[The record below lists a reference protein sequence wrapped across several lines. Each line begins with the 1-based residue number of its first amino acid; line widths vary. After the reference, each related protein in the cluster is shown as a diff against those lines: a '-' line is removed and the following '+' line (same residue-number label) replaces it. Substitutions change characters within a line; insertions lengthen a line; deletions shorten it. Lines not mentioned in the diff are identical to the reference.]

1 MNQVLL
7 ETIVEKLEG
16 LEISLLK
23 EKKAGNE
30 NETIQQD
37 LLNEIKLFQSEIT
50 KLPTHLKQSNEKMN
64 ELSKNIDALNFKL
77 EKGINEHI
85 YHKHHLHKGI
95 WISIGL
101 FLTSLV
107 LLYGWIN
114 CHDEKKIFETNDIK
128 YRYLKVNGNVSLL
141 RLLYQTDSLYNLN
154 NDLFS
159 KWVLDREESLGH
171 QAERQR
177 LVGEKHRGK
186 NDEKLQ
192 LLK

>member
-23 EKKAGNE
+23 ENKTGNK
-30 NETIQQD
+30 ETIQTD
-37 LLNEIKLFQSEIT
+37 LLKEIKLFQSEIA
-50 KLPTHLKQSNEKMN
+50 KFPSHLKQSNEKMN
-64 ELSKNIDALNFKL
+64 ELSKNIDAVNFKL
-77 EKGINEHI
+77 EKGVSEQIN
-85 YHKHHLHKGI
+85 HKHHLHKGI

-101 FLTSLV
+101 FLTSLI

-114 CHDEKKIFETNDIK
+114 SYSTKKAVEANDIK
-128 YRYLKVNGNVSLL
+128 YRYLKVIGNVTLL
-141 RLLYQTDSLYNLN
+141 SLLYQSDSLYNLN

-186 NDEKLQ
+186 DDEKLQ
-192 LLK
+192 LIK